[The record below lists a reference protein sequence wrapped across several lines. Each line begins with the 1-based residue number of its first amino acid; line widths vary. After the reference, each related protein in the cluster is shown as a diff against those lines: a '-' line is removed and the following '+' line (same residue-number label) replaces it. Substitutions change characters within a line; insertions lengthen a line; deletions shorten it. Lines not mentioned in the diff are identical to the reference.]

1 MEVVVG
7 IVVVVVGDSF
17 EAVEGVV
24 VGIVVVVF
32 VGGFKVVD
40 GVDVGIVFADGCDF
54 EVVGV
59 AVVGIVVVVVVV
71 VVGGFEAVN
80 VVFVGIVVVVVVCGF
95 EVVDVVVVCSV
106 SAFSIVVPS
115 VSIVVPMPCVDS
127 LEIRYGV
134 NRLGPR
140 DGVDSDETKPSV
152 DKV

>member
-17 EAVEGVV
+17 EAVV
-24 VGIVVVVF
+24 IVVVVF

-40 GVDVGIVFADGCDF
+40 GVVVGIVFADGCDF

-59 AVVGIVVVVVVV
+59 AVVGIVVVVVV
-71 VVGGFEAVN
+71 
-80 VVFVGIVVVVVVCGF
+80 CGF
-95 EVVDVVVVCSV
+95 EVVDVVVVFVVVCSV

-134 NRLGPR
+134 NRLGLR

>member
-1 MEVVVG
+1 M
-7 IVVVVVGDSF
+7 
-17 EAVEGVV
+17 
-24 VGIVVVVF
+24 
-32 VGGFKVVD
+32 
-40 GVDVGIVFADGCDF
+40 
-54 EVVGV
+54 
-59 AVVGIVVVVVVV
+59 VV

-80 VVFVGIVVVVVVCGF
+80 VVFVGMVVVVVVCGF
-95 EVVDVVVVCSV
+95 EVVDVVVVFVVFCSV

>member
-17 EAVEGVV
+17 EAV

-40 GVDVGIVFADGCDF
+40 GVVVGIVFADGCDF

-59 AVVGIVVVVVVV
+59 AVVGIVVVV

-95 EVVDVVVVCSV
+95 EVLDVVVVCSV